1 MIISINNEIIVLK
14 CRTNLAELAF
24 KYNTTLGKDVMITVN
39 GRIINRNR
47 WDTTFAEDGDNI
59 SMF

>member
-1 MIISINNEIIVLK
+1 MIVSINNEIIVLK
-14 CRTNLAELAF
+14 GRTNLAELAF
-24 KYNTTLGKDVMITVN
+24 KYNTLGKDVMITVN

>member
-1 MIISINNEIIVLK
+1 MIVSINNEIIILK
-14 CRTNLAELAF
+14 GRTNLAELAF
-24 KYNTTLGKDVMITVN
+24 KYNTLGKDVMITVN